1 MIKNVHNVI
10 KLNCSLIFLMKN
22 YVSLQISYK
31 IPLSILATLLFH
43 YLIQTQFHPYKN
55 CDTIRTLLKQKI
67 AQSNS
72 TYAQSNQNT
81 KTPISNQFP
90 QHTIDQKNQRTSG
103 KARSS
108 KFLTPSCLA
117 VSISHKHFQHRTG
130 KSRTTGIY
138 NLF

>member
-72 TYAQSNQNT
+72 TYTQSNQNT
-81 KTPISNQFP
+81 HFQSISSTHHRP
-90 QHTIDQKNQRTSG
+90 KKPKDLRK
-103 KARSS
+103 SS
-108 KFLTPSCLA
+108 KFE
-117 VSISHKHFQHRTG
+117 ISYPFM
-130 KSRTTGIY
+130 SRGVY
-138 NLF
+138 QSQALPAQNR